1 MNRMPTSKCV
11 PPLQGLGTA
20 PDSIVGPLTELWP
33 EDGPKTQDRHHVMSV
48 PCDPTD
54 EGLEALLHA
63 VETFRRDA
71 QERQHRHSI
80 EIADKLQRLGR
91 EIAETKIDMIER
103 QAATDRR
110 MTTLFMSII
119 AALTA
124 LQILAPA
131 IKALASIWV
140 P

>member
-1 MNRMPTSKCV
+1 MKLPTSKCV
-11 PPLQGLGTA
+11 DPLQGLGDA
-20 PDSIVGPLTELWP
+20 PDSLVGPRTELWP
-33 EDGPKTQDRHHVMSV
+33 ETGAKTIDRRECAAVV
-48 PCDPTD
+48 GDPTD

-63 VETFRRDA
+63 VETLRRDA
-71 QERQHRHSI
+71 QEQHSRHVL
-80 EIADKLQRLGR
+80 ETADKLQRLGR
-91 EIAETKIDMIER
+91 EIADIKIDMIER
-103 QAATDRR
+103 QAAADRR

-131 IKALASIWV
+131 VSALASIWI